1 MRQNIIPI
9 MPIVENPTKVRVA
22 AYVRVSTSKDDQLN
36 SFAAQYIHYKKL
48 FEDSTYE
55 ELIDIYSD
63 AHNRATQGCRGERVL
78 DKYADQLS
86 VADIDVVCPLY
97 PRPDA
102 ILQEHIDE
110 RQRHNLRHRKLLA
123 NRHKGWLQHHREG
136 QVLTFSA
143 MPLVPPLTTPS
154 GLVICPHDIAL
165 VILFVTSVIVG
176 RSGYVEVVYHINPRI
191 LRFRATLYG
200 GV

>member
-1 MRQNIIPI
+1 MLIATLHLKSRKINTVTSNTGRSSGFKTAEFNSKSLERIGKWLRRR
-9 MPIVENPTKVRVA
+9 TCVRTA
-22 AYVRVSTSKDDQLN
+22 
-36 SFAAQYIHYKKL
+36 FP
-48 FEDSTYE
+48 F
-55 ELIDIYSD
+55 
-63 AHNRATQGCRGERVL
+63 
-78 DKYADQLS
+78 S

-102 ILQEHIDE
+102 ILRKHIDE

-165 VILFVTSVIVG
+165 AILLVASIIVG
-176 RSGYVEVVYHINPRI
+176 RGCYIKVVYHTNPRI
-191 LRFRATLYG
+191 LRFPVTLYE
-200 GV
+200 GVEDRPCEVLYHPSRQEPQQHLLPDP

>member
-63 AHNRATQGCRGERVL
+63 G
-78 DKYADQLS
+78 
-86 VADIDVVCPLY
+86 
-97 PRPDA
+97 
-102 ILQEHIDE
+102 
-110 RQRHNLRHRKLLA
+110 
-123 NRHKGWLQHHREG
+123 
-136 QVLTFSA
+136 SA
-143 MPLVPPLTTPS
+143 L
-154 GLVICPHDIAL
+154 
-165 VILFVTSVIVG
+165 
-176 RSGYVEVVYHINPRI
+176 
-191 LRFRATLYG
+191 
-200 GV
+200 